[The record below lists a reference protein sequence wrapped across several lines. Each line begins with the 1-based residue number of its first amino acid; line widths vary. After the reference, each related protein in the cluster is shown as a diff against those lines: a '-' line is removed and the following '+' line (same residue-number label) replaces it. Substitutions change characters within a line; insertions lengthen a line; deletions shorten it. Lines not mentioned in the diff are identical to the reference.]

1 METELNNINNT
12 VPGSNRFFQSRLLS
26 GLFIFVI
33 IFVTTLYF
41 TSLRAPSDFPA
52 DSVYTIK
59 SGTGLNYTAD
69 NLVSKNIVR
78 SSFWFKVFVVLTH
91 GPKGITAGDY
101 ALGDREN
108 TFQIALRMASGDYRL
123 KQIKVTFPEGVDVS
137 EMSKIISVKLPKIS
151 SAEFVEKSKTL
162 EGYLFPDTYLFEIN
176 VTADTVIKVMQDN
189 FKTRIS
195 TLNDKVLS
203 FGKPLS
209 DIIKMASI
217 VEEEARTME
226 SRQIVAGIL
235 WRRLSLEMPLQVDA
249 SFKYING
256 KNTSNLTLE
265 DLKIDSAYNSYLY
278 KGLPP
283 TPICNPGLSSITA
296 TLTPIKTNYLYFLT
310 DKKGEMHYAKTYPE
324 HLQNKELYLK

>member
-12 VPGSNRFFQSRLLS
+12 VPRSNRFFQSRLLS

-33 IFVTTLYF
+33 IFVATLYF
-41 TSLRAPSDFPA
+41 TSLRAPSNFPT

-101 ALGDREN
+101 VLDVQEN
-108 TFQIALRMASGDYRL
+108 TFQIALRMTSGDYRL

-137 EMSKIISVKLPKIS
+137 EMSKIISIKLPKIS
-151 SAEFVEKSKTL
+151 LAEFVEKGKTL

-176 VTADTVIKVMQDN
+176 VTTDTVIKVMQDN

-235 WRRLSLEMPLQVDA
+235 WKRLSLEMPLQVDA

-310 DKKGEMHYAKTYPE
+310 DRRGEMHYAKTYSE

>member
-1 METELNNINNT
+1 MT
-12 VPGSNRFFQSRLLS
+12 
-26 GLFIFVI
+26 
-33 IFVTTLYF
+33 
-41 TSLRAPSDFPA
+41 
-52 DSVYTIK
+52 
-59 SGTGLNYTAD
+59 
-69 NLVSKNIVR
+69 
-78 SSFWFKVFVVLTH
+78 
-91 GPKGITAGDY
+91 
-101 ALGDREN
+101 
-108 TFQIALRMASGDYRL
+108 SGDYRL

-137 EMSKIISVKLPKIS
+137 EMSKIISIKLPKIS
-151 SAEFVEKSKTL
+151 LAEFVEKGKTL

-176 VTADTVIKVMQDN
+176 VTTDTVIKVMQDN

-235 WRRLSLEMPLQVDA
+235 WKRLSLEMPLQVDA

-310 DKKGEMHYAKTYPE
+310 DRRGEMHYAKTYSE